1 MICVNST
8 YELVRDLR
16 ELHIRTLVRKSHELP
31 SRILFFLL
39 AGDYSMRDFV
49 TFFCR
54 KKKDFKIGFLNHG
67 TAGTPARRI
76 LYYYI
81 YIYIYKRK
89 ESSHLYIHPFLSIF
103 FLKLKRV
110 FTVGTPQSL

>member
-1 MICVNST
+1 
-8 YELVRDLR
+8 
-16 ELHIRTLVRKSHELP
+16 
-31 SRILFFLL
+31 
-39 AGDYSMRDFV
+39 MRDFV

-89 ESSHLYIHPFLSIF
+89 ERRKLYIHPFPLNF

-110 FTVGTPQSL
+110 FTVRTPLSL